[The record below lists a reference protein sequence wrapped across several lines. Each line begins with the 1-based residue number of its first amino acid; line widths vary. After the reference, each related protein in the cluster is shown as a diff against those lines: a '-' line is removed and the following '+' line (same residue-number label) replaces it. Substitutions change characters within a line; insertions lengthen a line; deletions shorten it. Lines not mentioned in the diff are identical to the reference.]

1 MSMTDSIYNQKNK
14 VYCDYSSL
22 YNEVMK
28 LYDEYNLFEIKEK
41 LSLSENVY
49 RRVKK
54 NYNLTHN
61 KKFVKPSSYG
71 IISFCKKVLNK
82 SYGITYSDVESVK
95 RIIEHHLYEECLSP
109 HDISIMYELDNYK
122 NGDFINFLKNCL
134 KVNTKSLKEAQ
145 KSFHTKKGTYD
156 NLSEKELYYNKC
168 QFRFGFTIPQIQGYE
183 LIKKYG
189 IYSND
194 NITGVARDHIV
205 SISYGWENNISP
217 EIISHPANCQIVQ
230 QIDNCRKSSGSS
242 ISVEELKERIRLWEE
257 GLPLPE
263 VSIIGIGNRTKI
275 HTKALTN
282 SLKEHY
288 KN

>member
-1 MSMTDSIYNQKNK
+1 M
-14 VYCDYSSL
+14 
-22 YNEVMK
+22 
-28 LYDEYNLFEIKEK
+28 
-41 LSLSENVY
+41 
-49 RRVKK
+49 
-54 NYNLTHN
+54 
-61 KKFVKPSSYG
+61 
-71 IISFCKKVLNK
+71 
-82 SYGITYSDVESVK
+82 
-95 RIIEHHLYEECLSP
+95 
-109 HDISIMYELDNYK
+109 
-122 NGDFINFLKNCL
+122 
-134 KVNTKSLKEAQ
+134 
-145 KSFHTKKGTYD
+145 
-156 NLSEKELYYNKC
+156 YYNKC

-242 ISVEELKERIRLWEE
+242 ISVEELIERIRLWEE